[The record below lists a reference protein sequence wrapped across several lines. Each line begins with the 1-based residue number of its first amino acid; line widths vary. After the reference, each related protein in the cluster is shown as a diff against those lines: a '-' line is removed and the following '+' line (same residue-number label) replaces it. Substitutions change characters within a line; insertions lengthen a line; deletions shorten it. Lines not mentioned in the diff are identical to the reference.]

1 MSNILNVSDLRSLIS
16 GSRRVD
22 IDNSPHDESVT
33 SRILSRLTLVP
44 ENTQSSPD
52 VQTFTAPSETS
63 ERLIVSSPVAETTA
77 QCNNYFAVN
86 KLSLDVMGSFFIST
100 EQYEEGSLLYSFHL
114 HNYSFISDS
123 NKRLIES
130 KIDEIISSMRTFNP
144 CISRDSITIHDA
156 RILVKKLKISLFR
169 NFSWIALN
177 FNIQTKSIILYIEY
191 ASSYEDSE
199 YADPNHYLRVIKHE
213 DCDPIPECIIST
225 VSEYLSALDKH
236 HLSLF
241 TEEEH
246 TNFEDFF
253 DEYASRW
260 NIEFRSYLDDGII
273 SLVIDDIGNVEDH
286 VLEPVENNMSISE
299 SSNRVLS
306 LLRSSLID
314 DKSKVKEKEED
325 KKEKIIF
332 KTMEDR
338 VKYIFDSAQDF
349 EEFKESPILK
359 KLEEARTS
367 SFLSRE
373 EVIAFAESD
382 IEERI
387 EKYKKDLLIHNRKPM
402 KASIRNIRLL
412 PQVQIVT
419 YF

>member
-1 MSNILNVSDLRSLIS
+1 MSNILNVSNLRSLIS

-22 IDNSPHDESVT
+22 IDNSPHDESAT
-33 SRILSRLTLVP
+33 SRILSRIRTIDAPESIYVAVEDVRPAEAPQRDYFSFKQLELNTLG
-44 ENTQSSPD
+44 EICFSNNEYLSS
-52 VQTFTAPSETS
+52 SELY
-63 ERLIVSSPVAETTA
+63 R
-77 QCNNYFAVN
+77 
-86 KLSLDVMGSFFIST
+86 LDVRSISSIPVRH
-100 EQYEEGSLLYSFHL
+100 QNL
-114 HNYSFISDS
+114 IS
-123 NKRLIES
+123 R
-130 KIDEIISSMRTFNP
+130 KIDDIIFSMQRLNP
-144 CISRDSITIHDA
+144 NISKDKITTNDFTV
-156 RILVKKLKISLFR
+156 LFKKLKLDLYS
-169 NFSWIALN
+169 NFSFVDIRT
-177 FNIQTKSIILYIEY
+177 NIHAGRVILYIVSLVEY
-191 ASSYEDSE
+191 GDSE
-199 YADPNHYLRVIKHE
+199 YADSNYFLRVVKTE
-213 DCDPIPECIIST
+213 DVPYISEQVFSIVT
-225 VSEYLSALDKH
+225 DYLTELDKPVNE
-236 HLSLF
+236 LF
-241 TEEEH
+241 TEEEYEH
-246 TNFEDFF
+246 FVEYFDECAVEINLEYRCNFE
-253 DEYASRW
+253 S
-260 NIEFRSYLDDGII
+260 GII
-273 SLVIDDIGNVEDH
+273 NLVICSLCDINDGTEDIMPAEQS
-286 VLEPVENNMSISE
+286 VSE

-402 KASIRNIRLL
+402 RASIRNIRLL
-412 PQVQIVT
+412 PQVQIIT

>member
-22 IDNSPHDESVT
+22 IDNSPHDESAT
-33 SRILSRLTLVP
+33 SRILSRIRTIDAPESVYVAVEDIRPTEVPQRDYFSFKQLELNTLG
-44 ENTQSSPD
+44 EICFSNNEYLSSSELFRLDARSMSFIPD
-52 VQTFTAPSETS
+52 HYQ
-63 ERLIVSSPVAETTA
+63 
-77 QCNNYFAVN
+77 N
-86 KLSLDVMGSFFIST
+86 FISRKVDDIIFSM
-100 EQYEEGSLLYSFHL
+100 Q
-114 HNYSFISDS
+114 
-123 NKRLIES
+123 RL
-130 KIDEIISSMRTFNP
+130 NP
-144 CISRDSITIHDA
+144 NISRDKITDNDFIV
-156 RILVKKLKISLFR
+156 LFKKLKLDLYR
-169 NFSWIALN
+169 NFSFVDIRT
-177 FNIQTKSIILYIEY
+177 NIHAGRAILYIASLVEY
-191 ASSYEDSE
+191 GDSE
-199 YADPNHYLRVIKHE
+199 YADSNYFLRVVKTE
-213 DCDPIPECIIST
+213 DVPYISEQVFSIVT
-225 VSEYLSALDKH
+225 DYLTELDKPVNE
-236 HLSLF
+236 LF
-241 TEEEH
+241 TEEEYEH
-246 TNFEDFF
+246 FVEYFDECAVEINLEYRCNFE
-253 DEYASRW
+253 S
-260 NIEFRSYLDDGII
+260 GII
-273 SLVIDDIGNVEDH
+273 NLVICSLCDINDGTEDIMPAEQS
-286 VLEPVENNMSISE
+286 VSE

-412 PQVQIVT
+412 PQVQIIT

>member
-22 IDNSPHDESVT
+22 IDNSPHDESAT

-44 ENTQSSPD
+44 ANTQSSPD
-52 VQTFTAPSETS
+52 VQTFIAPSEMS
-63 ERLIVSSPVAETTA
+63 EGLIVSSPVAETTA
-77 QCNNYFAVN
+77 PCNNYFSVN
-86 KLSLDVMGSFFIST
+86 KLSLDVMGNFFIST
-100 EQYEEGSLLYSFHL
+100 EQYEEGVSLYSFHL

-177 FNIQTKSIILYIEY
+177 FNIQIKSIILNFEY

-225 VSEYLSALDKH
+225 VSEYLSALDKY

-241 TEEEH
+241 TEGEH
-246 TNFEDFF
+246 ANFEDFF

-260 NIEFRSYLDDGII
+260 NIEFRSYLDDGVI

-286 VLEPVENNMSISE
+286 VIELVENNMSTSE

-349 EEFKESPILK
+349 EEFKESSILK

-402 KASIRNIRLL
+402 RASIRNIRLL
-412 PQVQIVT
+412 PQVQVIT

>member
-22 IDNSPHDESVT
+22 IDNSPHDESAT
-33 SRILSRLTLVP
+33 SRILSRIRTIDAPESVYVAVEDIRPAEASQRDYLSFKQLELNTLGEICFSNDEYSP
-44 ENTQSSPD
+44 SSELCRLDIRSISHIPD
-52 VQTFTAPSETS
+52 HYQ
-63 ERLIVSSPVAETTA
+63 
-77 QCNNYFAVN
+77 N
-86 KLSLDVMGSFFIST
+86 FINRKVD
-100 EQYEEGSLLYSFHL
+100 G
-114 HNYSFISDS
+114 
-123 NKRLIES
+123 
-130 KIDEIISSMRTFNP
+130 IISSMQRLNP
-144 CISRDSITIHDA
+144 NISRDKITSNDFIV
-156 RILVKKLKISLFR
+156 LFKKLKLDLYR
-169 NFSWIALN
+169 NFSFVDIRT
-177 FNIQTKSIILYIEY
+177 NIHAGRATLYI
-191 ASSYEDSE
+191 SSLVEYEDSE
-199 YADPNHYLRVIKHE
+199 YADSNYFLRVIKTE
-213 DCDPIPECIIST
+213 DVPYISERVLSIVT
-225 VSEYLSALDKH
+225 DYLSELDKPTNE
-236 HLSLF
+236 LF
-241 TEEEH
+241 TEEECEH
-246 TNFEDFF
+246 FVEYF
-253 DEYASRW
+253 DECATETNLEYRCDFES
-260 NIEFRSYLDDGII
+260 GII
-273 SLVIDDIGNVEDH
+273 NLVICSLCDINDGLED
-286 VLEPVENNMSISE
+286 VMPAEQSVSE

-359 KLEEARTS
+359 KLEEARSS
-367 SFLSRE
+367 SFLSRG

-402 KASIRNIRLL
+402 RASIKNIRLL
-412 PQVQIVT
+412 PQVQIIT

>member
-22 IDNSPHDESVT
+22 IDNSPHDESAT
-33 SRILSRLTLVP
+33 SRILSRIRTIDAPEPIYVAVEDIRPAEVAQRDYLSFKQLELNTLGEICFSNNEYLP
-44 ENTQSSPD
+44 SS
-52 VQTFTAPSETS
+52 ELC
-63 ERLIVSSPVAETTA
+63 R
-77 QCNNYFAVN
+77 
-86 KLSLDVMGSFFIST
+86 LDVRS
-100 EQYEEGSLLYSFHL
+100 
-114 HNYSFISDS
+114 
-123 NKRLIES
+123 
-130 KIDEIISSMRTFNP
+130 ISSIPVRHQNL
-144 CISRDSITIHDA
+144 ISRKVDDIIFSMQRLNPNISKDKITTNDFT
-156 RILVKKLKISLFR
+156 ILFKKLKLDLYSS
-169 NFSWIALN
+169 FSFVDIRT
-177 FNIQTKSIILYIEY
+177 NIHAGRVILYIVSLVEY
-191 ASSYEDSE
+191 GDSE
-199 YADPNHYLRVIKHE
+199 YADSNYFLRVVKTE
-213 DCDPIPECIIST
+213 DVPYISEQVFSIVT
-225 VSEYLSALDKH
+225 DYLTELDKPVNE
-236 HLSLF
+236 LF
-241 TEEEH
+241 TEEEYEH
-246 TNFEDFF
+246 FVEYF
-253 DEYASRW
+253 DECAVEINLEYRCDFES
-260 NIEFRSYLDDGII
+260 GII
-273 SLVIDDIGNVEDH
+273 NLVICSLCDINDGTEDIMPAEQS
-286 VLEPVENNMSISE
+286 VSE

-402 KASIRNIRLL
+402 RASIRNIRLL
-412 PQVQIVT
+412 PQVQIIT

>member
-22 IDNSPHDESVT
+22 IDNSPHDESAT
-33 SRILSRLTLVP
+33 SRILSRIRTIDAP
-44 ENTQSSPD
+44 EPIYVAVEDIRPAEVLQRDYLSFKQLELNALGEICFSNNEYLPSS
-52 VQTFTAPSETS
+52 ELC
-63 ERLIVSSPVAETTA
+63 R
-77 QCNNYFAVN
+77 
-86 KLSLDVMGSFFIST
+86 LDVRS
-100 EQYEEGSLLYSFHL
+100 
-114 HNYSFISDS
+114 
-123 NKRLIES
+123 
-130 KIDEIISSMRTFNP
+130 ISSIPVRHQNL
-144 CISRDSITIHDA
+144 ISRKVDDIIFSMQRLNPNISKDKITINDFTV
-156 RILVKKLKISLFR
+156 LFKKLKLDLYSS
-169 NFSWIALN
+169 FSFVDIRT
-177 FNIQTKSIILYIEY
+177 NIHAGRVILYIVSLVEY
-191 ASSYEDSE
+191 RDSE
-199 YADPNHYLRVIKHE
+199 YADSNYFLRVVKTE
-213 DCDPIPECIIST
+213 DVPYISEQVFSIVT
-225 VSEYLSALDKH
+225 DYLTELDKPVNE
-236 HLSLF
+236 LF
-241 TEEEH
+241 TEEECEH
-246 TNFEDFF
+246 FVEYFDECAVEINLEYRCNFE
-253 DEYASRW
+253 S
-260 NIEFRSYLDDGII
+260 GII
-273 SLVIDDIGNVEDH
+273 NLVICSLCDINDGTEDIMPAEQS
-286 VLEPVENNMSISE
+286 VSE

-387 EKYKKDLLIHNRKPM
+387 KKYKKDLLIHNRKPM
-402 KASIRNIRLL
+402 RASIKNIRLL
-412 PQVQIVT
+412 PQVQIIT

>member
-22 IDNSPHDESVT
+22 IDNSPHDESAT
-33 SRILSRLTLVP
+33 SRILSRIRTIDAPESIYVAVEDVRPAEAPQRDYLSFKQLELNTLG
-44 ENTQSSPD
+44 EICFSNNEYLSS
-52 VQTFTAPSETS
+52 SELC
-63 ERLIVSSPVAETTA
+63 R
-77 QCNNYFAVN
+77 
-86 KLSLDVMGSFFIST
+86 LDVRST
-100 EQYEEGSLLYSFHL
+100 
-114 HNYSFISDS
+114 
-123 NKRLIES
+123 
-130 KIDEIISSMRTFNP
+130 SSIPVRHQNL
-144 CISRDSITIHDA
+144 ISRKVDDIIFSMQRLNPNISKDKITTNDFTV
-156 RILVKKLKISLFR
+156 LFKKLKLDLYSS
-169 NFSWIALN
+169 FSFVDIRT
-177 FNIQTKSIILYIEY
+177 NIHAGRVILYIVSLVEY
-191 ASSYEDSE
+191 GDSE
-199 YADPNHYLRVIKHE
+199 YADSNYFLRVVKTE
-213 DCDPIPECIIST
+213 DVPYISEQVFSIVT
-225 VSEYLSALDKH
+225 DYLTELDKPVNE
-236 HLSLF
+236 LF
-241 TEEEH
+241 TEEEYEH
-246 TNFEDFF
+246 FVEYFDECAVEINLEYRCNFE
-253 DEYASRW
+253 S
-260 NIEFRSYLDDGII
+260 GII
-273 SLVIDDIGNVEDH
+273 NLVICSLCDINDGMEDIMPAEQS
-286 VLEPVENNMSISE
+286 VSE

-359 KLEEARTS
+359 KLEEARSS
-367 SFLSRE
+367 SFFSRE

-412 PQVQIVT
+412 PQVQIIT

>member
-22 IDNSPHDESVT
+22 IDNSPHDESAT
-33 SRILSRLTLVP
+33 SRILSRIRTIDAPESVCVAVEDIRPAEASQRGYLLFKQLELNTLG
-44 ENTQSSPD
+44 EICFSNNEYLLSS
-52 VQTFTAPSETS
+52 ELC
-63 ERLIVSSPVAETTA
+63 RLDIRS
-77 QCNNYFAVN
+77 
-86 KLSLDVMGSFFIST
+86 I
-100 EQYEEGSLLYSFHL
+100 
-114 HNYSFISDS
+114 SFIPDHYQ
-123 NKRLIES
+123 NLINR
-130 KIDEIISSMRTFNP
+130 KVDDIISSMQRLNP
-144 CISRDSITIHDA
+144 NISRDKITDNDFIV
-156 RILVKKLKISLFR
+156 LFKKLKLDLYR
-169 NFSWIALN
+169 NFSFVDIRT
-177 FNIQTKSIILYIEY
+177 NIHAGRATLYI
-191 ASSYEDSE
+191 SSLVEYEDSE
-199 YADPNHYLRVIKHE
+199 YADSNYFLRVVKTE
-213 DCDPIPECIIST
+213 DVPYISERVLSIIT
-225 VSEYLSALDKH
+225 DYLTELDKPANE
-236 HLSLF
+236 LF
-241 TEEEH
+241 TEEECEH
-246 TNFEDFF
+246 FVEYF
-253 DEYASRW
+253 DECAVEINLEYRCDFES
-260 NIEFRSYLDDGII
+260 GII
-273 SLVIDDIGNVEDH
+273 NLVICSLCDINDGTEDIIPAEQS
-286 VLEPVENNMSISE
+286 VSE

-332 KTMEDR
+332 ETMEDR

-359 KLEEARTS
+359 KLEEARSS

-402 KASIRNIRLL
+402 RASIKNIRLL
-412 PQVQIVT
+412 PQVQIIT

>member
-22 IDNSPHDESVT
+22 IDNSPHDESAT
-33 SRILSRLTLVP
+33 SRILSRIRTIDAP
-44 ENTQSSPD
+44 EPIYVAVGDIRPAEAPQRDYLSFKQLELNALGEICFSNNEYLPSS
-52 VQTFTAPSETS
+52 ELC
-63 ERLIVSSPVAETTA
+63 R
-77 QCNNYFAVN
+77 
-86 KLSLDVMGSFFIST
+86 LDVRS
-100 EQYEEGSLLYSFHL
+100 
-114 HNYSFISDS
+114 
-123 NKRLIES
+123 
-130 KIDEIISSMRTFNP
+130 ISSIPVRHQNL
-144 CISRDSITIHDA
+144 ISRKVDDIIFSMQRLNPNISKDKITTNDFTV
-156 RILVKKLKISLFR
+156 LFKKLKLDLYSS
-169 NFSWIALN
+169 FSFVDIRT
-177 FNIQTKSIILYIEY
+177 NIHAGRVILYIVSLVEY
-191 ASSYEDSE
+191 GDSE
-199 YADPNHYLRVIKHE
+199 YADSNYFLRVVKTE
-213 DCDPIPECIIST
+213 DVPYISEQVFSIVT
-225 VSEYLSALDKH
+225 DYLTELDKPVNE
-236 HLSLF
+236 LF
-241 TEEEH
+241 TEEEYEH
-246 TNFEDFF
+246 FVEYFDECAVEINLEYRCNFE
-253 DEYASRW
+253 S
-260 NIEFRSYLDDGII
+260 GII
-273 SLVIDDIGNVEDH
+273 NLVICSLCDINDGTEDIMQAEQS
-286 VLEPVENNMSISE
+286 VSE

-387 EKYKKDLLIHNRKPM
+387 KKYKKDLLIHNRKPM
-402 KASIRNIRLL
+402 RASIRNIRLL
-412 PQVQIVT
+412 PQVQIIT

>member
-22 IDNSPHDESVT
+22 IDNSPHDESAT
-33 SRILSRLTLVP
+33 SRILSRIRTIDAPESVYVAVEDIRPVEAPQRDYLSFKQLKLNTLGEICFSDNGYLP
-44 ENTQSSPD
+44 SSELCRLDIRSISHIPD
-52 VQTFTAPSETS
+52 HYQNLINRKVDDIIFSMQ
-63 ERLIVSSPVAETTA
+63 RL
-77 QCNNYFAVN
+77 
-86 KLSLDVMGSFFIST
+86 
-100 EQYEEGSLLYSFHL
+100 
-114 HNYSFISDS
+114 
-123 NKRLIES
+123 
-130 KIDEIISSMRTFNP
+130 NP
-144 CISRDSITIHDA
+144 NISRDKITGNDFIV
-156 RILVKKLKISLFR
+156 LFKKLKLDLYR
-169 NFSWIALN
+169 NFSFVDIRT
-177 FNIQTKSIILYIEY
+177 NIHAGRVTLYI
-191 ASSYEDSE
+191 SSLVEYEDSE
-199 YADPNHYLRVIKHE
+199 YADSNYFLRVVKTE
-213 DCDPIPECIIST
+213 DVPYISERVLSIVT
-225 VSEYLSALDKH
+225 DYLAELDKPANE
-236 HLSLF
+236 LF
-241 TEEEH
+241 TEEECEH
-246 TNFEDFF
+246 FIEYF
-253 DEYASRW
+253 DECAAEINLEYRCDFES
-260 NIEFRSYLDDGII
+260 GII
-273 SLVIDDIGNVEDH
+273 NLVICSLCDINDGLED
-286 VLEPVENNMSISE
+286 VMPAEQSISE

-332 KTMEDR
+332 GTMEDR

-359 KLEEARTS
+359 KLEEARSS

-402 KASIRNIRLL
+402 RASIKNIRLL
-412 PQVQIVT
+412 PQVQIIT

>member
-22 IDNSPHDESVT
+22 IDDSPHDESAT

-44 ENTQSSPD
+44 SDPQTGSD
-52 VQTFTAPSETS
+52 VQVFAMPRAAS
-63 ERLIVSSPVAETTA
+63 ERITVPASVPSPAP
-77 QCNNYFAVN
+77 CSNYFAVN
-86 KLSLDVMGSFFIST
+86 KLALDRMGNFVISS
-100 EQYEEGSLLYSFHL
+100 ESYEEGTPLYSFYIHR
-114 HNYSFISDS
+114 YDFISDYTY
-123 NKRLIES
+123 RLIES
-130 KIDEIISSMRTFNP
+130 KTDEIISAMKMFNP
-144 CISRDSITIHDA
+144 CISRDNITLRDT
-156 RILVKKLKISLFR
+156 RILVDKLRILLFR
-169 NFSWIALN
+169 NFSYIVSDLDVQSKTIIL
-177 FNIQTKSIILYIEY
+177 NIQSALD
-191 ASSYEDSE
+191 YEDSE

-225 VSEYLSALDKH
+225 VSEYTSGLDKP

-241 TEEEH
+241 TEEECQ
-246 TNFEDFF
+246 NFEDFF

-260 NIEFRSYLDDGII
+260 NIEFRSYLDSGII
-273 SLVIDDIGNVEDH
+273 SLIIDDIGNVEDH
-286 VLEPVENNMSISE
+286 VLEPLENEMSTSE
-299 SSNRVLS
+299 STNRVLS

-332 KTMEDR
+332 ETMEDR

-349 EEFKESPILK
+349 EEFKESTILK

-387 EKYKKDLLIHNRKPM
+387 EKYKKDLLIYNRKPM
-402 KASIRNIRLL
+402 RASIKNIRLL
-412 PQVQIVT
+412 PQVQIIT

>member
-22 IDNSPHDESVT
+22 IDNSPHDESAT
-33 SRILSRLTLVP
+33 SRILSRIRTIDAP
-44 ENTQSSPD
+44 EPIYVAVGDIRPAEAPQRDYLSFKQLELNALGEICFSNNEYLPSS
-52 VQTFTAPSETS
+52 ELC
-63 ERLIVSSPVAETTA
+63 R
-77 QCNNYFAVN
+77 
-86 KLSLDVMGSFFIST
+86 LDVRS
-100 EQYEEGSLLYSFHL
+100 
-114 HNYSFISDS
+114 
-123 NKRLIES
+123 
-130 KIDEIISSMRTFNP
+130 ISSIPVRHQNL
-144 CISRDSITIHDA
+144 ISRKVDDIIFSMQRLNPNISKDKITTNDFTV
-156 RILVKKLKISLFR
+156 LFKKLKLDLYSS
-169 NFSWIALN
+169 FSFVDIRT
-177 FNIQTKSIILYIEY
+177 NIHAGRVILYIVSLVEY
-191 ASSYEDSE
+191 GDSE
-199 YADPNHYLRVIKHE
+199 YADSNYFLRVVKTE
-213 DCDPIPECIIST
+213 DVPYISEQVFLIVT
-225 VSEYLSALDKH
+225 DYLTELDKPVNE
-236 HLSLF
+236 LF
-241 TEEEH
+241 TEEEYEH
-246 TNFEDFF
+246 FVEYFDECAVEINLEYRCNFE
-253 DEYASRW
+253 S
-260 NIEFRSYLDDGII
+260 GII
-273 SLVIDDIGNVEDH
+273 NLVICSLCDINDGTEDIMPAEQS
-286 VLEPVENNMSISE
+286 VSE

-402 KASIRNIRLL
+402 RASIRNIRLL
-412 PQVQIVT
+412 PQVQIIT

>member
-22 IDNSPHDESVT
+22 IDNSPHDESAT
-33 SRILSRLTLVP
+33 SRILSKIRTIDAP
-44 ENTQSSPD
+44 EPIYVAVEDIRPAEAPQRDYLSFKQLELNALGEICFSNNEYLPSS
-52 VQTFTAPSETS
+52 ELC
-63 ERLIVSSPVAETTA
+63 R
-77 QCNNYFAVN
+77 
-86 KLSLDVMGSFFIST
+86 LDVRS
-100 EQYEEGSLLYSFHL
+100 
-114 HNYSFISDS
+114 
-123 NKRLIES
+123 
-130 KIDEIISSMRTFNP
+130 ISSIPVRHQNL
-144 CISRDSITIHDA
+144 ISRKVDDIIFSMQRLNPNISKDKITTNDFTV
-156 RILVKKLKISLFR
+156 LFKKLKLDLYSS
-169 NFSWIALN
+169 FSFVDIRT
-177 FNIQTKSIILYIEY
+177 NIHAGRVILYIISLVEY
-191 ASSYEDSE
+191 GDSE
-199 YADPNHYLRVIKHE
+199 YADSNYFLRVVKTE
-213 DCDPIPECIIST
+213 DVIS
-225 VSEYLSALDKH
+225 DG
-236 HLSLF
+236 
-241 TEEEH
+241 TE
-246 TNFEDFF
+246 
-253 DEYASRW
+253 
-260 NIEFRSYLDDGII
+260 
-273 SLVIDDIGNVEDH
+273 DIMPAEQSV
-286 VLEPVENNMSISE
+286 SE

-402 KASIRNIRLL
+402 RASIRNIRLL
-412 PQVQIVT
+412 PQVQIIT

>member
-22 IDNSPHDESVT
+22 IDNSPHDESAT
-33 SRILSRLTLVP
+33 SRILSRIRTIDAPESIYVAVEDVRPAEAPQRDYLSFKQLELNTLGEICFSNNEYLP
-44 ENTQSSPD
+44 SS
-52 VQTFTAPSETS
+52 ELC
-63 ERLIVSSPVAETTA
+63 R
-77 QCNNYFAVN
+77 
-86 KLSLDVMGSFFIST
+86 LDVRS
-100 EQYEEGSLLYSFHL
+100 
-114 HNYSFISDS
+114 
-123 NKRLIES
+123 
-130 KIDEIISSMRTFNP
+130 ISSIPVRHQNL
-144 CISRDSITIHDA
+144 ISRKVDDIIFSMQRLNPNISKDKITTNDFTV
-156 RILVKKLKISLFR
+156 LFKKLKLDLYSS
-169 NFSWIALN
+169 FSFVDIRT
-177 FNIQTKSIILYIEY
+177 NIHAGRVILYIVSLVEY
-191 ASSYEDSE
+191 WDSE
-199 YADPNHYLRVIKHE
+199 YADSNYFLRVVKTE
-213 DCDPIPECIIST
+213 DVPYISEQVFSIVT
-225 VSEYLSALDKH
+225 DYLTELDKPVNE
-236 HLSLF
+236 LF
-241 TEEEH
+241 TEEEYEH
-246 TNFEDFF
+246 FVEYFDECAVEINLEYRCNFE
-253 DEYASRW
+253 S
-260 NIEFRSYLDDGII
+260 GII
-273 SLVIDDIGNVEDH
+273 NLVICSLCDINDGAEDI
-286 VLEPVENNMSISE
+286 MSAEQSVSE

-402 KASIRNIRLL
+402 RASIRNIRLL
-412 PQVQIVT
+412 PQVQIIT

>member
-22 IDNSPHDESVT
+22 IDNSPHDESAT
-33 SRILSRLTLVP
+33 SRILSRIRTIDAP
-44 ENTQSSPD
+44 EPIYVAVEDIRPAEAPQRDYLSFKQLELNALGEICFSNNEYLPSS
-52 VQTFTAPSETS
+52 ELC
-63 ERLIVSSPVAETTA
+63 R
-77 QCNNYFAVN
+77 
-86 KLSLDVMGSFFIST
+86 LDVRS
-100 EQYEEGSLLYSFHL
+100 
-114 HNYSFISDS
+114 
-123 NKRLIES
+123 
-130 KIDEIISSMRTFNP
+130 ISSIPVRHQNL
-144 CISRDSITIHDA
+144 ISRKVDDIIFSMQRLNPNISKDKITTNDFTV
-156 RILVKKLKISLFR
+156 LFKKLKLDLYSS
-169 NFSWIALN
+169 FSFVDIRT
-177 FNIQTKSIILYIEY
+177 NIHAGRVILHIVFLVEY
-191 ASSYEDSE
+191 WDSE
-199 YADPNHYLRVIKHE
+199 YADSNYFLRVVKTE
-213 DCDPIPECIIST
+213 DVPYISEQVFSIVT
-225 VSEYLSALDKH
+225 DYLTELDKPVNE
-236 HLSLF
+236 LF
-241 TEEEH
+241 TEEEYEH
-246 TNFEDFF
+246 FVEYFDECAVEINLEYRCNFE
-253 DEYASRW
+253 S
-260 NIEFRSYLDDGII
+260 GII
-273 SLVIDDIGNVEDH
+273 NLVICSLCDINDGAEDIMPAEQS
-286 VLEPVENNMSISE
+286 VSE

-349 EEFKESPILK
+349 EELKESPILK

-402 KASIRNIRLL
+402 RASIRNIRLL
-412 PQVQIVT
+412 PQVQIIT

>member
-22 IDNSPHDESVT
+22 IDNSPHDESAT
-33 SRILSRLTLVP
+33 SRILSRIRTIDAP
-44 ENTQSSPD
+44 EPIYVAVEDIRPAEATQRDYLSFKQLELNALGEICFSNNEYLPSS
-52 VQTFTAPSETS
+52 ELC
-63 ERLIVSSPVAETTA
+63 R
-77 QCNNYFAVN
+77 
-86 KLSLDVMGSFFIST
+86 LDVRS
-100 EQYEEGSLLYSFHL
+100 
-114 HNYSFISDS
+114 
-123 NKRLIES
+123 
-130 KIDEIISSMRTFNP
+130 ISSIPVRHQNL
-144 CISRDSITIHDA
+144 ISRKVDDIIFSMQRLNPNISKDKITTNDFTV
-156 RILVKKLKISLFR
+156 LFKKLKLDLYSS
-169 NFSWIALN
+169 FSFVDIRT
-177 FNIQTKSIILYIEY
+177 NIHAGRVILYIVSLVEY
-191 ASSYEDSE
+191 GDSE
-199 YADPNHYLRVIKHE
+199 YADSNYFLRVVKTE
-213 DCDPIPECIIST
+213 DVPYISEQVFLIVT
-225 VSEYLSALDKH
+225 DYLTELDKPVNE
-236 HLSLF
+236 LF
-241 TEEEH
+241 TEEEYEH
-246 TNFEDFF
+246 FVEYFDECAVEINLEYRCNFE
-253 DEYASRW
+253 S
-260 NIEFRSYLDDGII
+260 GII
-273 SLVIDDIGNVEDH
+273 NLVICSLCDINDGTEDIMPAEQS
-286 VLEPVENNMSISE
+286 VSE

-306 LLRSSLID
+306 LLRSSFID

-402 KASIRNIRLL
+402 RASIRNIRLL
-412 PQVQIVT
+412 PQVQIIT

>member
-22 IDNSPHDESVT
+22 IDNSPHDESAT
-33 SRILSRLTLVP
+33 SRILSRIRTIDAPELVYVAVEDISPTEVPQPDYLSFKQMELNTLG
-44 ENTQSSPD
+44 EICFSNNEYLSS
-52 VQTFTAPSETS
+52 SELY
-63 ERLIVSSPVAETTA
+63 R
-77 QCNNYFAVN
+77 
-86 KLSLDVMGSFFIST
+86 LDVRSM
-100 EQYEEGSLLYSFHL
+100 
-114 HNYSFISDS
+114 SFIPDHYQ
-123 NKRLIES
+123 NLINR
-130 KIDEIISSMRTFNP
+130 KVDDIIFSMRRLNP
-144 CISRDSITIHDA
+144 NISRDKITNNDFI
-156 RILVKKLKISLFR
+156 VFFKKLKLDLYR
-169 NFSWIALN
+169 NFSFVDIRT
-177 FNIQTKSIILYIEY
+177 NIHAGRAILYIASLVEY
-191 ASSYEDSE
+191 GDSE
-199 YADPNHYLRVIKHE
+199 YADSNYFLRVVKTE
-213 DCDPIPECIIST
+213 DVPYISEQVFSIVT
-225 VSEYLSALDKH
+225 DYLTELDKPVNE
-236 HLSLF
+236 LF
-241 TEEEH
+241 TEEECEH
-246 TNFEDFF
+246 FVEYFDECAVEINLEYRCNFE
-253 DEYASRW
+253 S
-260 NIEFRSYLDDGII
+260 GII
-273 SLVIDDIGNVEDH
+273 NLVICSLCDINDGTEDIMPAEQS
-286 VLEPVENNMSISE
+286 VSE

-338 VKYIFDSAQDF
+338 VKYIFDFAQDF

-402 KASIRNIRLL
+402 RASIRNIRLL
-412 PQVQIVT
+412 PQVQIIT

>member
-22 IDNSPHDESVT
+22 IDNSPHDESAT
-33 SRILSRLTLVP
+33 SRILSRIRTIDAPESIYVAVEDVRPAEALQYDYLSFKQLELNTLG
-44 ENTQSSPD
+44 EICFSNNEYLSS
-52 VQTFTAPSETS
+52 SELY
-63 ERLIVSSPVAETTA
+63 R
-77 QCNNYFAVN
+77 
-86 KLSLDVMGSFFIST
+86 LDVRSM
-100 EQYEEGSLLYSFHL
+100 
-114 HNYSFISDS
+114 SFIPDHYQ
-123 NKRLIES
+123 NLINR
-130 KIDEIISSMRTFNP
+130 KVDDIIFSMRRLNP
-144 CISRDSITIHDA
+144 NISRDKITNNDFIVF
-156 RILVKKLKISLFR
+156 LKKLKLDLYR
-169 NFSWIALN
+169 NFSFVDIRT
-177 FNIQTKSIILYIEY
+177 NIHAGRAILYIASLVEY
-191 ASSYEDSE
+191 GDSE
-199 YADPNHYLRVIKHE
+199 YADSNYFLRVVKTE
-213 DCDPIPECIIST
+213 DVPYISEQ
-225 VSEYLSALDKH
+225 VFSIVIDYLTELDKPVNE
-236 HLSLF
+236 LF
-241 TEEEH
+241 TEEEYEH
-246 TNFEDFF
+246 FVEYFDECAVEINLEYRCNFE
-253 DEYASRW
+253 S
-260 NIEFRSYLDDGII
+260 GII
-273 SLVIDDIGNVEDH
+273 NLVICSLCDINDGTEDIMPAEQS
-286 VLEPVENNMSISE
+286 VSE

-382 IEERI
+382 IEEQI

-412 PQVQIVT
+412 PQVQIIT

>member
-22 IDNSPHDESVT
+22 IDNSPHDESAT
-33 SRILSRLTLVP
+33 SRILSRIRTIDAPEPIYVAVEDIRPAEVP
-44 ENTQSSPD
+44 QRDYLSFNQLELNALGEICFSNNEYLPSS
-52 VQTFTAPSETS
+52 ELC
-63 ERLIVSSPVAETTA
+63 R
-77 QCNNYFAVN
+77 
-86 KLSLDVMGSFFIST
+86 LDVRS
-100 EQYEEGSLLYSFHL
+100 
-114 HNYSFISDS
+114 
-123 NKRLIES
+123 
-130 KIDEIISSMRTFNP
+130 ISSIPVRHQNL
-144 CISRDSITIHDA
+144 ISRKVDDIIFSMQRLNPNISKDKITTNDFTV
-156 RILVKKLKISLFR
+156 LFKKLKLDLYSS
-169 NFSWIALN
+169 FSFVDIRT
-177 FNIQTKSIILYIEY
+177 NIHAGRVILYIVSLVEY
-191 ASSYEDSE
+191 GDSE
-199 YADPNHYLRVIKHE
+199 YADSNYFLRVVKTE
-213 DCDPIPECIIST
+213 DVPYISEQVFSIVT
-225 VSEYLSALDKH
+225 DYLTELDKPVNE
-236 HLSLF
+236 LF
-241 TEEEH
+241 TEEEYEH
-246 TNFEDFF
+246 FVEYFDECAVEINLEYRCNFE
-253 DEYASRW
+253 S
-260 NIEFRSYLDDGII
+260 GII
-273 SLVIDDIGNVEDH
+273 NLVICSLCDINDGTEDIMPAEQS
-286 VLEPVENNMSISE
+286 VSE

-402 KASIRNIRLL
+402 RASIKNIRLL
-412 PQVQIVT
+412 PQVQIIT

>member
-22 IDNSPHDESVT
+22 IDNSPHDESAT
-33 SRILSRLTLVP
+33 SRILSRIRTIDAP
-44 ENTQSSPD
+44 ESIYVAVED
-52 VQTFTAPSETS
+52 VRP
-63 ERLIVSSPVAETTA
+63 AETPQRDYFSFKQLELNTLGEI
-77 QCNNYFAVN
+77 CFSNNEY
-86 KLSLDVMGSFFIST
+86 LSSSELYRLDVRSISSIPVRH
-100 EQYEEGSLLYSFHL
+100 QNL
-114 HNYSFISDS
+114 IS
-123 NKRLIES
+123 R
-130 KIDEIISSMRTFNP
+130 KIDDIIFSMQRLNP
-144 CISRDSITIHDA
+144 NISKDKITTNDFTV
-156 RILVKKLKISLFR
+156 LFKKLKLDLYS
-169 NFSWIALN
+169 NFSFVDIRT
-177 FNIQTKSIILYIEY
+177 NIHAGRVILYIVSLVEY
-191 ASSYEDSE
+191 GDSE
-199 YADPNHYLRVIKHE
+199 YADSNYFLRVVKTE
-213 DCDPIPECIIST
+213 DVPYISEQVFSIVT
-225 VSEYLSALDKH
+225 DYLTELDKPVNE
-236 HLSLF
+236 LF
-241 TEEEH
+241 TEEEYEH
-246 TNFEDFF
+246 FVEYFDECAVEINLEYRCNFE
-253 DEYASRW
+253 S
-260 NIEFRSYLDDGII
+260 GII
-273 SLVIDDIGNVEDH
+273 NLVICSLCDINDGTEDIMPAEQS
-286 VLEPVENNMSISE
+286 VSE

-402 KASIRNIRLL
+402 RASIRNIRLL
-412 PQVQIVT
+412 PQVQIIT